1 MKAALAL
8 LVLIAAA
15 PAVADDDHGF
25 SKGERFGEATG
36 EALYRSICQG
46 CHMPD
51 ARGARGAGT
60 YPSLAGN
67 ARLAG
72 AAYPV
77 LVVLNGRRNM
87 PAFAASLDDTQVAA
101 VVDYVRS
108 HFGDASADRVTA
120 EQVAALRTPP

>member
-36 EALYRSICQG
+36 EALYRSICRD

-87 PAFAASLDDTQVAA
+87 RHSPR
-101 VVDYVRS
+101 RS
-108 HFGDASADRVTA
+108 TMPRSPPSSTTSARTSA
-120 EQVAALRTPP
+120 TRLRTT